1 MLDQKAKDKSKAPA
15 SEDAG
20 WFSGKSVGYIIMRT
34 RAQIPHI
41 KSWVWQCISITPVP
55 GGRDRRNPGLT
66 TQPACAERG
75 SFMLS
80 ERLKMATKKKTKNKT
95 GSRAGEVAQWLNTC
109 CVSVRPEFEPPRA
122 HINARWALY
131 PPW

>member
-1 MLDQKAKDKSKAPA
+1 MLDQKAKDKSEAPA

-20 WFSGKSVGYIIMRT
+20 WFSGKSVGYIIMKT

-41 KSWVWQCISITPVP
+41 KSWVWQCITITPVP
-55 GGRDRRNPGLT
+55 GGRDRRILGLT

-80 ERLKMATKKKTKNKT
+80 ERLKMATKKPKQDQ
-95 GSRAGEVAQWLNTC
+95 G
-109 CVSVRPEFEPPRA
+109 PER
-122 HINARWALY
+122 
-131 PPW
+131 